1 MDYGKAFS
9 YPFQDP
15 EWVKKILIGGLMY
28 FLGFLFI
35 PLFFPMG
42 YMIQTLKNVATGVEP
57 ALPQWDDWGGY
68 FVKGLMAFLIP
79 IIYSLPMI
87 IIWIV
92 FGVLLTIVGGGASAT
107 GSESVSNTAG
117 SIMGICMCG
126 VYILQFAYAL
136 VLAVITP
143 AAYMKYA
150 VTGEFGAAFRFGEL
164 FALIK
169 KNIGA
174 YIVVMLLTWVAGLIG
189 GLGEIACIIGV
200 VFTMFYALLV
210 MAHLYGQYYRFAE
223 GSTSTETAT

>member
-28 FLGFLFI
+28 LLGFLFI

-42 YMIQTLKNVATGVEP
+42 YMIQTMKNVATGVEP

-68 FVKGLMAFLIP
+68 FVKGLMAWLI
-79 IIYSLPMI
+79 PMI
-87 IIWIV
+87 IIWVLYIV
-92 FGVLLTIVGGGASAT
+92 VVMVVGGGASAT
-107 GSESVSNTAG
+107 GSESVSNAAG

-126 VYILQFAYAL
+126 IYVLQFLYAI

-143 AAYMKYA
+143 AALMKYA
-150 VTGEFGAAFRFGEL
+150 VTGEFGAAFRIGEL

-174 YIVVMLLTWVAGLIG
+174 YIVVILLCWVAGLVG
-189 GLGEIACIIGV
+189 ELGVIACGIGLL
-200 VFTMFYALLV
+200 FTMFYAVLV
-210 MAHLYGQYYRFAE
+210 MAHLFGQYYRFVE
-223 GSTSTETAT
+223 GGTSTETAA